1 LQQHFSALAFY
12 TCPHSYEYYDQLIK
26 RIVRNGQTETVRVF
40 RILASNGVADVRVL
54 EALSRK
60 EQEQEAFYGF
70 LNT

>member
-1 LQQHFSALAFY
+1 
-12 TCPHSYEYYDQLIK
+12 
-26 RIVRNGQTETVRVF
+26 VRNGQTETVRVF